1 MKPSN
6 GKYLL
11 NKSDINNTE
20 IINKNN
26 INGEN
31 FIGFI
36 KYVNKI
42 ICYFYKI
49 DCINA

>member
-31 FIGFI
+31 FIVFI
-36 KYVNKI
+36 DYHNKI